1 MKKISILALML
12 LMLAGLKVSSQ
23 SYLILARP
31 VDSKDWGYYNLKGE
45 AVIQPQFKNAI
56 GFDES
61 GLAAI
66 YEPKA
71 KEFYFIKAN
80 GEKLQTEVSGFKLME
95 IFGFGMKGF
104 RDGMAPVKIDDKW
117 GFLNTQGK
125 LTVAATFD
133 KVTQFNS
140 GFASGQKGGKF
151 YVIGKNGQET
161 LIDIPGLAD
170 VTEFSEQLAVY
181 KTPDDMVG
189 YIDGAGKIV
198 IPAKFKS
205 AGDFTAGFA
214 WAKDVTGSVGYIDT
228 KGEFVVPPKFEAG
241 KNFDP
246 GTGLARVKL
255 GGNWAY
261 TDKTGNMTFVKD
273 TEIWEDFFNGLARGK
288 KGGLFGFYNAK
299 GEWVIAPQFDGA
311 RDFNNG
317 YASVK
322 KGDKWGVIDT
332 NGNWV
337 IEPKFDEI
345 KDVEIVK

>member
-1 MKKISILALML
+1 MKKTSVLALLFFMF
-12 LMLAGLKVSSQ
+12 AGFTAYSQ
-23 SYLILARP
+23 TYLILARP
-31 VDSKDWGYYNLKGE
+31 ADSKDWGYSNLKGE
-45 AVIQPQFKNAI
+45 FVIQPQFKNAI

-66 YEPKA
+66 YDPKA

-95 IFGFGMKGF
+95 VFGFGMKGF

-125 LTVAATFD
+125 LIVPATFD

-140 GFASGQKGGKF
+140 GYASGQKDGKF
-151 YVIGKNGQET
+151 YVIDKSGAEI
-161 LIDIPGLAD
+161 LVDIAGLAD
-170 VTEFSEQLAVY
+170 VTEFSEQMAVF
-181 KTPDDMVG
+181 KMPGDLVG
-189 YIDGAGKIV
+189 YIDGTGKIM
-198 IPAKFKS
+198 IPARFKA
-205 AGDFTAGFA
+205 AGDFTAGLA
-214 WAKDVTGSVGYIDT
+214 WAKDATGSVGYIDKT
-228 KGEFVVPPKFEAG
+228 GEFVVPPKFEAG
-241 KNFDP
+241 KNYDP

-261 TDKTGNMTFVKD
+261 TDKKGDLSFVKD

-299 GEWVIAPQFDGA
+299 GEWTIAPQFDGA
-311 RDFNNG
+311 RDFKNG

-322 KGDKWGVIDT
+322 KGEKWGIIDAK
-332 NGNWV
+332 GNWV
-337 IEPKFDEI
+337 IEPTFDEI
-345 KDVEIVK
+345 KDVEIIK